1 MFPPHPMND
10 SDVMDAL
17 LKYFNPKDPQHLRFL
32 QQYCFKVP
40 LADLSRVYDNF
51 VRDKGL

>member
-10 SDVMDAL
+10 NDLMEAL
-17 LKYFNPKDPQHLRFL
+17 LKYFNPNDPQHIRFL
-32 QQYCFKVP
+32 KQCCFKVP

-51 VRDKGL
+51 RK